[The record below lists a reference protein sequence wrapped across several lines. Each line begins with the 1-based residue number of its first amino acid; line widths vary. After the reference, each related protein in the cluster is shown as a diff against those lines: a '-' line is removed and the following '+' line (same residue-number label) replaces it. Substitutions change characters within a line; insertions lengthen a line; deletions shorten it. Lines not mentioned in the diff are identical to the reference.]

1 MIFPPVV
8 FCLLVYVLILRRRL
22 SAFPSSV
29 VLVFYVCFG
38 VFRFLGVIG
47 GKCFP
52 HRGVLFPLS
61 NLGFLSFCFF
71 CFCLF
76 GSYEGVYPLITLT
89 YFTFKVYVVDCF
101 LRSSRWQEKDTS
113 EWVIVSTEGGLFS
126 LSGILIYF
134 YLFVFSGGY
143 RGSFPPIACGNLIFI
158 LIIGI

>member
-1 MIFPPVV
+1 MFLSYAVG
-8 FCLLVYVLILRRRL
+8 CLL
-22 SAFPSSV
+22 FPSV
-29 VLVFYVCFG
+29 VLVFLCLFWSFSLFG
-38 VFRFLGVIG
+38 GYRGEM
-47 GKCFP
+47 FP
-52 HRGVLFPLS
+52 PSRGTFPLS

-89 YFTFKVYVVDCF
+89 YFTFKAYVVDCF

-113 EWVIVSTEGGLFS
+113 ERVIVSTEGGLFS

-143 RGSFPPIACGNLIFI
+143 RGSFPPIVRKQNFSQWFLIF
-158 LIIGI
+158 LF